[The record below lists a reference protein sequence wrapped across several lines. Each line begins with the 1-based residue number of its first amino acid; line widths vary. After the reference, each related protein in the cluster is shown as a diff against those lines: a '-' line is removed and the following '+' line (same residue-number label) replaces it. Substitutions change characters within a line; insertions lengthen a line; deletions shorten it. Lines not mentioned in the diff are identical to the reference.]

1 MVASVGITLL
11 QQISL
16 MNKGVPDRIEETPN
30 VFTLDSSRP
39 PS

>member
-1 MVASVGITLL
+1 MVASVDNTLL

-16 MNKGVPDRIEETPN
+16 MNNGVPDRIEETPD
-30 VFTLDSSRP
+30 VFTLDRSGP